1 MAKTDIRARIGADL
15 TQFKRKMRFM
25 ERTLTKTIRKVERT
39 SNTLMANITLPA
51 VFAAGGFIKSAAE
64 IDKLKMGLV
73 GIMGDSKAAAAEFQK
88 LRKLARNPG
97 LDLRSAVEGSIRLQA
112 IDFSA
117 ADASRSIGVMA
128 NALAL
133 VGGTEADLKGVAVA
147 ISQIISKGKVHAEEI
162 NQIAERVPQVRLA
175 MEDAFGTANTESLQK
190 MGLDAR
196 QFVDGIIDELERLP
210 RAENNISNVLVN
222 MADDF
227 KIVAAQIGV
236 LILPM
241 FTKVATV
248 VLKTVNFFINLNA
261 QTNGMVVNFIAFAAA
276 AGPALWA
283 LGKILSVTKNL
294 VGILGGGM
302 LGTGIGAVIAGL
314 ALIIIYWDDVTEAV
328 VKATNAAIDLYNEN
342 ENIRFVVE
350 KTLKFFKDMWATVK
364 AIGKGGAAIFKALWK
379 SATNVFSAGE
389 AYETMKTELAA
400 VGKEFG
406 ESLADNAGAAALNI
420 SGALKKNH
428 ITKADVNNLPAIKYV
443 RGLFASVAKGMTDLT
458 SGGFGGDAPAP
469 RDRVKTWELPR
480 IGSAE
485 LEFVEVDVKFNE
497 PDNLSATMTKM
508 REAIEGFVQ
517 AFDQVFQGL
526 TQTIDAFFT
535 RKQRLVENDFAR
547 QKKAI
552 EASSML
558 EADKTKMIQELE
570 ENKAKK
576 MRGIQMRQAKANK
589 AIAITESLL
598 NGATAVSAALTI
610 PPPLGIALASIVGT
624 MAAIQTGIIA
634 ATPLPQLAKGG
645 LAYGITTAVVGDNP
659 NAHVDPEVIAPV
671 SKLVPM
677 IRQALGGGRG
687 QHITATFRARGKDLI
702 AIADRASRTKSR
714 VYGT

>member
-1 MAKTDIRARIGADL
+1 MGKTDIRARIGADL
-15 TQFKRKMRFM
+15 TQFRRKMKFM

-196 QFVDGIIDELERLP
+196 QFVDGIIEELERLP

-302 LGTGIGAVIAGL
+302 ISTGIGAVIAGL

-328 VKATNAAIDLYNEN
+328 VEATNATIDLYNEN
-342 ENIRFVVE
+342 ENVRFAVE
-350 KTLKFFKDMWATVK
+350 KTTKSFKDMWATIK
-364 AIGKGGAAIFKALWK
+364 AIGKGGVSIFKALWK
-379 SATNVFSAGE
+379 SATNMFSAGE
-389 AYETMKTELAA
+389 AYETMKTELVA

-428 ITKADVNNLPAIKYV
+428 ITKADINNLPAIKYV
-443 RGLFASVAKGMTDLT
+443 QALFASVAKGMAGLT

-480 IGSAE
+480 ISSDG
-485 LEFVEVDVKFNE
+485 LEFVEVELKFNE
-497 PDNLSATMTKM
+497 PENLSATMTKM

-547 QKKAI
+547 HKKAI

-558 EADKTKMIQELE
+558 EADKTKMIEELE

-634 ATPLPQLAKGG
+634 ATPLPALAKGG